1 LRTASELILLL
12 TGYPDVD
19 MKGSFRRA
27 KDTIIGVRRRSEST
41 HNINVELE
49 AGFSVTS
56 LYG

>member
-1 LRTASELILLL
+1 LILLL